1 MLKNICIAYPNFS
14 QYSETFIHNHLKHL
28 QPEFEYYGTWY
39 PHKDKYGKNILS
51 FPLNSFILRG
61 IIKNSSKNL
70 FYKLYTNQ
78 ICNDLKEKQIKV
90 ILAEYGPTGCSLIDA
105 SKLAKIPLIVHFH
118 GFDAAHY
125 NTLATFKEK
134 YKQLFSTASSI
145 VVVSKKMGQN
155 LIELGAD
162 KKKIFNIPYG
172 VNLSLFNGTNP
183 GKNAPTFIAVGRFTD
198 KKAPHL
204 TIKAFEIVHKKI
216 TSTKL
221 IMIGDGEKYK
231 ECVRLVKRLNLESSV
246 EFKGVL
252 DHSSI
257 IKELSKARA
266 FVQHSIRP
274 ENGDMEGTPNSILE
288 ASSMCLP
295 IVSTFHAGI
304 PEAVLHNKTGFLVNE
319 FEYKKMAD
327 YMLRLAE
334 DLKLAGLMG
343 KAGRK
348 HMEDNYSLEK
358 QIDKL
363 KKLVITSI
371 NNYYH

>member
-1 MLKNICIAYPNFS
+1 MLKNFCIAYPNRS
-14 QYSETFIHNHLKHL
+14 QYSETFVRSQVKMLN
-28 QPEFEYYGTWY
+28 PEFEYYGTWY
-39 PHKDKYGKNILS
+39 PNKDKYGENILS

-61 IIKNSSKNL
+61 IIKKISEKF
-70 FYKLYTNQ
+70 FYQLYTKQ
-78 ICNDLKEKQIKV
+78 ICNDLRAKRIKV

-105 SKLAKIPLIVHFH
+105 CKLAKVPLIVHFH

-125 NTLATFKEK
+125 NTLAIFKEK
-134 YKQLFSTASSI
+134 YKELFSTASSI
-145 VVVSKKMGQN
+145 VVVSKRMGQN

-162 KKKIFNIPYG
+162 KRKIFNIPYG
-172 VNLSLFNGTNP
+172 VNLSFFYGTNP
-183 GKNAPTFIAVGRFTD
+183 EQNPPIFIAVGRFTD

-216 TSTKL
+216 NSAKL
-221 IMIGDGEKYK
+221 IMIGNGEKYK
-231 ECVRLVKRLNLESSV
+231 ECVKLIKKLNLKSSV
-246 EFKGVL
+246 EFKGIL
-252 DHSSI
+252 DHDSI
-257 IKELSKARA
+257 KKELSKARA

-288 ASSMCLP
+288 ASSMGLP

-319 FEYKKMAD
+319 LEYEKMAD

-334 DLKLAGLMG
+334 DPKLAGLMG

-348 HMEDNYSLEK
+348 HMENNYSLEK

-363 KKLVITSI
+363 KELIIISI
-371 NNYYH
+371 NNY